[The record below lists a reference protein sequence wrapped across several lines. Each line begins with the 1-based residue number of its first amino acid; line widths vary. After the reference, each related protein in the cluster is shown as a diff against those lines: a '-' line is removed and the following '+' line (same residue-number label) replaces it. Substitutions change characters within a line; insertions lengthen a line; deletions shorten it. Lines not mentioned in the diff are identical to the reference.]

1 MREDKLDWNVQEI
14 RKQMNDPLNE
24 NKEMIINNNE
34 NIDIITGNFA
44 KKIYTESIMKRKL
57 LHEIIIYNIKQRQFE
72 PRKKYF

>member
-24 NKEMIINNNE
+24 KINNNE

-44 KKIYTESIMKRKL
+44 KKFIQKV
-57 LHEIIIYNIKQRQFE
+57 
-72 PRKKYF
+72 

>member
-1 MREDKLDWNVQEI
+1 
-14 RKQMNDPLNE
+14 MNNPLNE

-34 NIDIITGNFA
+34 NIDIFTGNFA

-72 PRKKYF
+72 PRKKYFYIKIQNLKNFFIFQFF